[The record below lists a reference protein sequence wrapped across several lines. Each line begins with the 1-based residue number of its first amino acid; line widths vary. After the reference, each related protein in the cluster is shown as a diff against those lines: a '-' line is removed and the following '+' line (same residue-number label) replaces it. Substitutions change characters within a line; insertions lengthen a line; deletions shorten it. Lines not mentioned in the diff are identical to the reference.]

1 MSIEKRKK
9 KKEEESV
16 EEAEPDMEAE
26 MMEQQLLY
34 ILKSVEVAACR
45 LAEGLTEL
53 AYDLQSNTVAA
64 LSLPKT
70 LRTKFKPEVV
80 CLRDVIA
87 RFFHGC
93 EQFPVN
99 ADNTSKD
106 VWASH
111 SHHRHSSVGTPQHLS
126 TSNSLKRSCQSTVT
140 KPPEFDF
147 SFIHH
152 LLALKAA
159 RQAQKNLVAGD
170 ICLLAE
176 TLKVFVSHLS
186 FVHLDSSDEEGD
198 RDVGLSEVIRE
209 KKENAQHFSCV
220 LKCLEQALNAMQGK
234 GNAGSNPGLTFK
246 SQSKSNAEADVDINQ
261 MAQHRNSS
269 ESDKDQNKTVES
281 NSSAVSDED
290 SKTTS
295 EKSDLI
301 LNRNNLT
308 YQMQFVECN
317 CCWRK
322 TQISDDSNQENGNH
336 TPRTKYTKAFNFLHQ
351 TLFSEPKNSVGGG
364 NNNRY
369 NVLDVVK
376 KLSYE
381 DEDCPGIL
389 TPGKLK
395 VGENVIVK
403 GRLNVGNCVSI
414 SVKVLENS
422 EGDGEHEKKSEM
434 CQDEV
439 DSAKKR
445 SVNASKNEVVCD
457 SEKVGAVDHEEE
469 TVSEGENDDSDS
481 FATAASSVEDDMATP
496 EEGVKIYING

>member
-16 EEAEPDMEAE
+16 EEAEPETEAE

-87 RFFHGC
+87 RFSHGC

-99 ADNTSKD
+99 TDNTSKD

-111 SHHRHSSVGTPQHLS
+111 SHQRHSSVSTPQHLP
-126 TSNSLKRSCQSTVT
+126 TSNNLKRSCQSTVT
-140 KPPEFDF
+140 KLPEFDF

-159 RQAQKNLVAGD
+159 RQAQKNLVTGD

-198 RDVGLSEVIRE
+198 RDVELSEVIRE

-234 GNAGSNPGLTFK
+234 ENAGSNPSLTFK
-246 SQSKSNAEADVDINQ
+246 AKSESNAESDIDINKTS
-261 MAQHRNSS
+261 QHRSNS
-269 ESDKDQNKTVES
+269 ESDNGQNKTAK
-281 NSSAVSDED
+281 NNNNAASDGD
-290 SKTTS
+290 SKS
-295 EKSDLI
+295 ISQKSDLD

-308 YQMQFVECN
+308 YLMQIGECN
-317 CCWRK
+317 CWRK
-322 TQISDDSNQENGNH
+322 PQICYDSNTEKGNN

-351 TLFSEPKNSVGGG
+351 TLFSEPKNNMSGE
-364 NNNRY
+364 NNNKY
-369 NVLDVVK
+369 DVLDVVK
-376 KLSYE
+376 KLSFE

-395 VGENVIVK
+395 VGENVIMK
-403 GRLNVGNCVSI
+403 GRLNVGNRVSM

-422 EGDGEHEKKSEM
+422 EGDNEHERKFEM

-445 SVNASKNEVVCD
+445 TVDASKNEVDSD
-457 SEKVGAVDHEEE
+457 SEKVGADNHEKE

-496 EEGVKIYING
+496 EEGVKFYING